1 MEREGMVY
9 SISIEQNQSIDVTNR
24 PRRFIFGTVVGGL
37 GPEIGY
43 EVTLQ
48 WICTVNFLQWFVEYE
63 NPFRV
68 LTYQN
73 SHADNEQTA
82 AIDRGTS
89 GLRERGVGH

>member
-9 SISIEQNQSIDVTNR
+9 SISIEQHQSINVTNR

-48 WICTVNFLQWFVEYE
+48 
-63 NPFRV
+63 
-68 LTYQN
+68 
-73 SHADNEQTA
+73 
-82 AIDRGTS
+82 
-89 GLRERGVGH
+89 